1 MATANPQ
8 ETAGYIR
15 AFFSM
20 AWAVLRGKYKF
31 PWISVLSTLACL
43 VYVVSPVDLLPDVL
57 PLLGIADD
65 GAFIV
70 LVLALWKKDLSAY
83 RNAVAQPKPDET
95 VLDVE
100 ATRVE
105 RDEK

>member
-1 MATANPQ
+1 MSAINPG
-8 ETAGYIR
+8 ETAGYVR
-15 AFFSM
+15 TLFSM

-31 PWISVLSTLACL
+31 PWISVLSTIVCII
-43 VYVVSPVDLLPDVL
+43 YVVSPVDLLPDVM
-57 PLLGIADD
+57 PLLGITDD
-65 GAFIV
+65 GAFIL

-95 VLDVE
+95 VVDVE

-105 RDEK
+105 REEK